1 MREVFRGTG
10 ILLHVPAL
18 MALLSVPVAWWS
30 GYLWGI
36 WSLLLTAVV
45 ALTLGQILLF
55 FGRGAQTFHRY
66 QSMQI
71 AAISWTLIALIG
83 AIPFW
88 LGGQWTPAHAIFESV
103 SGFTSTG
110 LTIVAAA
117 SELPAYLQWWRSL
130 MQWVGGIGV
139 ILLLIAVLPAERGA
153 LNLYFSEAR
162 EEKILPT
169 VKATVRMIWL
179 IYIGYTA
186 AGILL
191 LWLVGEPAWRALN
204 HGMTAIATGGFTIT
218 DDSLASAP
226 AVVQIAYLPLMIFGA
241 ISFLVHYRLLVERQ
255 TPKQVWRLDEIRIF
269 VGVLVFGAVLLVGQ
283 HWLVGRSE
291 ETLSLVFM
299 WVSAVTTAGFAT
311 EPLALWSDA
320 ALLLLLVAV
329 LMGGMAGS
337 TGGGIK
343 LVRVGIL
350 LKDLAGQVREL
361 RASAH
366 EVVMVPHNGKRI
378 TPNEMGE
385 LGRIAARLVGV
396 FLLLWLLGVFV
407 ILHFLPAETPLSF
420 VFFETASALFNSG
433 LSSGLV
439 GPDLPMP
446 AVLVMSVLMLLGRL
460 EVFPLLVLFA
470 WAFGGRLLRRR

>member
-18 MALLSVPVAWWS
+18 MALLSLPIAWWFDQ
-30 GYLWGI
+30 LEGI
-36 WSLLLTAVV
+36 WPLLMTAGVAV
-45 ALTLGQILLF
+45 ALGQVLVFL
-55 FGRGAQTFHRY
+55 GRGAKTFHRY

-71 AAISWTLIALIG
+71 AALSWTLIALIG
-83 AIPFW
+83 ALPFW
-88 LGGQWTPAHAIFESV
+88 LGAQMSPISALFESI

-110 LTIVAAA
+110 LTIIAAP

-130 MQWVGGIGV
+130 TQWVGGIGV

-179 IYIGYTA
+179 IYIGYTV

-191 LWLVGEPAWRALN
+191 LWLVGEPLWRAIN

-218 DDSLASAP
+218 DDSLASTP
-226 AVVQIAYLPLMIFGA
+226 TVVRLAYLPLMIFGA

-255 TPKQVWRLDEIRIF
+255 TPAQLWRFDEIRILIW
-269 VGVLVFGAVLLVGQ
+269 VLLLGGALLVGQ
-283 HWLVGRSE
+283 HWLAGRSGE
-291 ETLSLVFM
+291 VVSLIFM

-311 EPLALWSDA
+311 ESLMSWSDA

-337 TGGGIK
+337 TSGGLK
-343 LVRVGIL
+343 LLRVGIL
-350 LKDLAGQVREL
+350 LKDLAGQLREF

-366 EVVMVPHNGKRI
+366 EVVMVRHNAERV
-378 TPNEMGE
+378 TPKAMGE

-396 FLLLWLLGVFV
+396 FMLLWLLSVFV
-407 ILHFLPAETPLSF
+407 ILHFLPAGTPLAY

-439 GPDLPMP
+439 GPELPAA
-446 AVLVMSVLMLLGRL
+446 AVVVLSVLMLLGRL
-460 EVFPLLVLFA
+460 EIFPLLVLFA
-470 WAFGGRLLRRR
+470 WAFGGRVMRRA

>member
-18 MALLSVPVAWWS
+18 MALLSLPIAWWFDQ
-30 GYLWGI
+30 LQGI
-36 WSLLLTAVV
+36 WPLLITAGVAVV
-45 ALTLGQILLF
+45 LGQALVWL
-55 FGRGAQTFHRY
+55 GRGAKTFHRY

-71 AAISWTLIALIG
+71 AAFSWTLIALIG
-83 AIPFW
+83 ALPFW
-88 LGGQWTPAHAIFESV
+88 LGAQMSPISALFESI

-110 LTIVAAA
+110 LTIVAAP

-130 MQWVGGIGV
+130 TQWVGGIGV

-179 IYIGYTA
+179 IYIGYTV

-191 LWLVGEPAWRALN
+191 LWLVGEPLWRAVN

-218 DDSLASAP
+218 DDSLNSAST
-226 AVVQIAYLPLMIFGA
+226 AVQLAYLPLMIFGA

-255 TPKQVWRLDEIRIF
+255 TPAQLWRFDEIRIL
-269 VGVLVFGAVLLVGQ
+269 VWVLLLGGALLVGQ
-283 HWLVGRSE
+283 HGLAGRSD
-291 ETLSLVFM
+291 ETVSLVFM

-311 EPLALWSDA
+311 ESLISWSDA

-337 TGGGIK
+337 TSGGLK
-343 LVRVGIL
+343 LLRVGIL
-350 LKDLAGQVREL
+350 LKDLAGQLREF

-366 EVVMVPHNGKRI
+366 EVVMVRHNAERV
-378 TPNEMGE
+378 TPKAMGE

-396 FLLLWLLGVFV
+396 FMLLWLLSVFV
-407 ILHFLPAETPLSF
+407 ILHFLPAGTPLAY

-439 GPDLPMP
+439 GPELPAA
-446 AVLVMSVLMLLGRL
+446 AVVVLSVLMLLGRL
-460 EVFPLLVLFA
+460 EIFPLLVLFA
-470 WAFGGRLLRRR
+470 WAFGGRVMRRA

>member
-18 MALLSVPVAWWS
+18 MALLSLPIAWWFDQ
-30 GYLWGI
+30 LEGI
-36 WSLLLTAVV
+36 WPLLITAGVAV
-45 ALTLGQILLF
+45 ALGQVLVFL
-55 FGRGAQTFHRY
+55 GRGAKTFHRY

-71 AAISWTLIALIG
+71 AALSWTLIALIG
-83 AIPFW
+83 ALPFW
-88 LGGQWTPAHAIFESV
+88 LGAQMPPTSALFESI

-110 LTIVAAA
+110 LTIIGAP

-130 MQWVGGIGV
+130 TQWVGGIGV

-179 IYIGYTA
+179 IYIGYTV

-191 LWLVGEPAWRALN
+191 LWLVGEPLWRAVN

-218 DDSLASAP
+218 DDSLNSAST
-226 AVVQIAYLPLMIFGA
+226 AVQLAYLPLMIFGA

-255 TPKQVWRLDEIRIF
+255 TPAQLWRFDEIRIL
-269 VGVLVFGAVLLVGQ
+269 VWVLLLGGALLVGQ
-283 HWLVGRSE
+283 HWLAGRAG
-291 ETLSLVFM
+291 ETVSLIFM

-311 EPLALWSDA
+311 ESLMSWSDA

-337 TGGGIK
+337 TSGGLK
-343 LVRVGIL
+343 LLRVGIL
-350 LKDLAGQVREL
+350 LKDLAGQLREF

-366 EVVMVPHNGKRI
+366 EVVTVHHNAERVSPKAI
-378 TPNEMGE
+378 GE

-396 FLLLWLLGVFV
+396 FMLLWLLSVFV
-407 ILHFLPAETPLSF
+407 ILHFLPAGTPLAY

-439 GPDLPMP
+439 GPELPAA
-446 AVLVMSVLMLLGRL
+446 AVVVLSVLMLLGRL
-460 EVFPLLVLFA
+460 EIFPLLVLFA
-470 WAFGGRLLRRR
+470 WAFGRRIRHRA

>member
-18 MALLSVPVAWWS
+18 MALLSLPIAWWS
-30 GYLWGI
+30 DQSNGLWP
-36 WSLLLTAVV
+36 LLITAGV
-45 ALTLGQILLF
+45 AITLGQFLLLL
-55 FGRGAQTFHRY
+55 GRGAQTFHRY

-83 AIPFW
+83 ALPFW
-88 LGGQWTPAHAIFESV
+88 LGAQLAPTSALFESI

-110 LTIVAAA
+110 LTIIAAP

-130 MQWVGGIGV
+130 TQWVGGIGV

-179 IYIGYTA
+179 IYISYTLV
-186 AGILL
+186 GILL
-191 LWLVGEPAWRALN
+191 LWLVGEPLWRAVN

-218 DDSLASAP
+218 DDSLFSAP
-226 AVVQIAYLPLMIFGA
+226 MAVQLAYLPLMIFGA
-241 ISFLVHYRLLVERQ
+241 ISFLVHYRLVVDRQ
-255 TPKQVWRLDEIRIF
+255 TPAKVWRFDEVRVF
-269 VGVLVFGAVLLVGQ
+269 VWVLVVGAILLIGQ
-283 HWLVGRSE
+283 HWLAGRSGE
-291 ETLSLVFM
+291 MVSLVFM

-311 EPLALWSDA
+311 ESVASWSDA

-337 TGGGIK
+337 TSGGLK
-343 LVRVGIL
+343 LLRVGIL
-350 LKDLAGQVREL
+350 LKDLAGQLREF

-366 EVVMVPHNGKRI
+366 EVVTVRHNAQRVSPKV
-378 TPNEMGE
+378 MGD

-396 FLLLWLLGVFV
+396 FMLLWLLGVFV
-407 ILHFLPAETPLSF
+407 MLQFLPAGTPLAY

-439 GPDLPMP
+439 GPDMP
-446 AVLVMSVLMLLGRL
+446 ESAVGVLSILMLLGRL
-460 EVFPLLVLFA
+460 EIFPLLVLFA
-470 WAFGGRLLRRR
+470 WAFGRQLIRRN